1 MKGAEMADSGA
12 VRARRYRQHQQGVHD
27 LCKPGRG
34 RQRLAVVAD
43 GATVPMPEEVVQLEA
58 AVRAELGEHDP
69 LLLGLGL
76 RLVRL
81 SAGSGPAAVNA
92 VKALGELMAAQ
103 RSPRPL

>member
-1 MKGAEMADSGA
+1 MADSDA
-12 VRARRYRQHQQGVHD
+12 LRSRRKRLHAQNDHT
-27 LCKPGRG
+27 LCKPGCG

-43 GATVPMPEEVVQLEA
+43 GATVPMPEEVVQLER

-92 VKALGELMAAQ
+92 VKALGELIAAQ